1 MHRIYVVLVILII
14 VISLNACLP
23 IQSLFLGMPD
33 AKDLNR
39 FTKHTI
45 AIDTA
50 CFQFHKQEKAIQT
63 SFKISDWTSD
73 IPFFVPLEQTLKNHK
88 VRACVI
94 IKNDTI
100 LSTYNG
106 KGMNAQTIHPSYSMA
121 KSFVSALVGI
131 AIDEGAIESELDLVV
146 KYLPNLKGGSELQ
159 QLTIKHLLNHTSG
172 IKYDLPLD
180 ATIYYGTNI
189 QKGIERIKFA
199 DAPGKKQHY
208 INVNTQ
214 LLGMVLEAATGQSS
228 SQYLEQ
234 KIWKPLGM
242 CQEGLWGSDKKGQ
255 ERTFCCLGATA
266 LDYAKFARLYLNKGN
281 WEGTQIISQA
291 WHQKSICRDTSE
303 GSSFNYNYSWYIGLK
318 AYEDYMAIGLYKQ
331 YLYINPRKKI
341 IIVLLN
347 DQEKSLKAERV
358 LWKEVFRQIVDQL

>member
-1 MHRIYVVLVILII
+1 MRRIYSLVILL
-14 VISLNACLP
+14 ISCSACFP

-33 AKDLNR
+33 AKDMNR
-39 FTKHTI
+39 FGQHKITT
-45 AIDTA
+45 DTA
-50 CFQFHKQEKAIQT
+50 CFHFYNSLKPGNT
-63 SFKISDWTSD
+63 PFKITDWTSD
-73 IPFFVPLEQTLKNHK
+73 IPFFIPLGQTLQDHK
-88 VRACVI
+88 VRSCII

-100 LSTYNG
+100 LSTYYG
-106 KGMNAQTIHPSYSMA
+106 KGMDAQTIHPSYSLA
-121 KSFVSALVGI
+121 KSFVSALIGI
-131 AIDEGAIESELDLVV
+131 AIEEGAIGSELDLVV
-146 KYLPNLKGGSELQ
+146 KYLPNLKGGVELEE
-159 QLTIKHLLNHTSG
+159 LNIKHLLNHTSG

-189 QKGIERIKFA
+189 QKGIQRIKFA
-199 DAPGKKQHY
+199 DAPGTKQHY

-214 LLGMVLEAATGQSS
+214 LLGMVLEAATGQML

-242 CQEGLWGSDKKGQ
+242 CQEGLWSSDRKGQ

-266 LDYAKFARLYLNKGN
+266 LDYAKFARLYLKKGD
-281 WEGTQIISQA
+281 WDGAPIISPI
-291 WHQKSICRDTSE
+291 WHQKTICQDTSE

-318 AYEDYMAIGLYKQ
+318 EYGDYMAIGLYKQ
-331 YLYINPRKKI
+331 YLYIHPSKNI

-347 DQEKSLKAERV
+347 DREKALKAERV

>member
-1 MHRIYVVLVILII
+1 MLRIYLILFI
-14 VISLNACLP
+14 VISLSACLP
-23 IQSLFLGMPD
+23 IQSIFLGMPD
-33 AKDLNR
+33 AKDLER
-39 FTKHTI
+39 FTKHSIET
-45 AIDTA
+45 DTA
-50 CFQFHKQEKAIQT
+50 CFQFYKQDKAIKT
-63 SFKISDWTSD
+63 RFKITDWTSD

-88 VRACVI
+88 VRACLI

-100 LSTYNG
+100 LSSYYA
-106 KGMNAQTIHPSYSMA
+106 KGMNAETIHSSYSVA

-131 AIDEGAIESELDLVV
+131 AIDEGFIKSELDLVI
-146 KYLPNLKGGSELQ
+146 KYLPKLKGGDELKE
-159 QLTIKHLLNHTSG
+159 LTLKHLLNHTSG
-172 IKYDLPLD
+172 IKYDLLLD
-180 ATIYYGTNI
+180 ATIYYGTDI
-189 QKGIERIKFA
+189 QKGIQRIKFI
-199 DAPGKKQHY
+199 DKPGTKQHY

-214 LLGMVLEAATGQSS
+214 LLGMVLEAATGQLL

-255 ERTFCCLGATA
+255 ERTFCCMGATA
-266 LDYAKFARLYLNKGN
+266 LDYAKFASLYLNQGN
-281 WEGTQIISQA
+281 WQGTQLISQK

-318 AYEDYMAIGLYKQ
+318 EYGDYMAIGLFKQ

>member
-1 MHRIYVVLVILII
+1 MRRIYFIIFI
-14 VISLNACLP
+14 VISLSACLP
-23 IQSLFLGMPD
+23 IQSIFLGMPD
-33 AKDLNR
+33 AKDLDR
-39 FTKHTI
+39 FTKHSI
-45 AIDTA
+45 GIDRS
-50 CFQFHKQEKAIQT
+50 CFQFYKQEVAMKT
-63 SFKISDWTSD
+63 SFKITDWTSD

-88 VRACVI
+88 VRSCII

-100 LSTYNG
+100 LLSYYG
-106 KGMNAQTIHPSYSMA
+106 KGMDAQTIHPSYSMA

-131 AIDEGAIESELDLVV
+131 AMEEGLIGSELDLVL
-146 KYLPNLKGGSELQ
+146 KYLPNLKGGDKLQ
-159 QLTIKHLLNHTSG
+159 QLKIKHLLNHTSG

-189 QKGIERIKFA
+189 QKGIQRIKFV
-199 DAPGKKQHY
+199 DAPGTKQHY

-214 LLGMVLEAATGQSS
+214 LLGMVLEAATGQLP

-266 LDYAKFARLYLNKGN
+266 LDYAKFGRLYLNKGN
-281 WEGTQIISQA
+281 WNGAQIVSQA
-291 WHQKSICRDTSE
+291 WHRKSICRDTSE

-318 AYEDYMAIGLYKQ
+318 GYDDYMAIGLYKQ

-347 DQEKSLKAERV
+347 NQEKFLKAERV
-358 LWKEVFRQIVDQL
+358 LWKEIFRQIVDQL

>member
-1 MHRIYVVLVILII
+1 
-14 VISLNACLP
+14 
-23 IQSLFLGMPD
+23 MPD
-33 AKDLNR
+33 AKDLKR
-39 FTKHTI
+39 FTKQSI
-45 AIDTA
+45 ATDST
-50 CFQFHKQEKAIQT
+50 CFQFYQPEGSRDTRFNIT
-63 SFKISDWTSD
+63 DWTTD
-73 IPFFVPLEQTLKNHK
+73 IPFFLPLKQTLENHK
-88 VRACVI
+88 VRACLI
-94 IKNDTI
+94 LKNDTI
-100 LSTYNG
+100 LSSYYR
-106 KGMNAQTIHPSYSMA
+106 KGIDAQSIHPSYSVA

-131 AIDEGAIESELDLVV
+131 AIDEGLIESELDLVT
-146 KYLPNLKGGSELQ
+146 KYLPNLKGGEELQ
-159 QLTIKHLLNHTSG
+159 ALNLKHLLNHTSG
-172 IKYDLPLD
+172 IKYDLSLD

-189 QKGIERIKFA
+189 QKGIQRIKFV
-199 DAPGKKQHY
+199 DQPGVKQHY

-214 LLGMVLEAATGQSS
+214 LLGMVLEAATRQSL

-255 ERTFCCLGATA
+255 ERAFCCLGATA
-266 LDYAKFARLYLNKGN
+266 LDYAKFASLYLNKGK
-281 WEGTQIISQA
+281 WKGKQLISER

-318 AYEDYMAIGLYKQ
+318 EYGDYMAVGLYKQ
-331 YLYINPRKKI
+331 YLYIHPRKNI